1 MSVNQYQMMVNNY
14 DREIAALE
22 KKKAQADNQAANE
35 AQKAAR
41 VTFGSNISIASYNS
55 KMRQIQTYE
64 TNRLKAQKESADLQK
79 QIADKRSKRN
89 EAYSKLQQE
98 EKRERAREKRNEGG
112 IRSRIQFHERNIT
125 DLIVPP
131 RRIVDVI
138 QNVKSS
144 VRSEYDVF
152 VSHASE
158 DKESFVDEFVQVLK
172 NRNLRVWY
180 DALNIEWGDSLRAK
194 IDEGLRRSRFGVVIL
209 SPDYI
214 DEGKY
219 WTKAEL
225 NGLFQLESVNGK
237 ALLPI
242 WHRLTKKEVM
252 DFSPIIA
259 DRNAL
264 KTADMTPEE
273 IADKLVE
280 LLREDGR
287 SN

>member
-1 MSVNQYQMMVNNY
+1 MSVSQYQTMVNNY

-22 KKKAQADNQAANE
+22 MKKAQADNRAASE

-41 VTFGSNISIASYNS
+41 VTMGNNISTAAFNS
-55 KMRQIQTYE
+55 KMRQIQNYE
-64 TNRLKAQKESADLQK
+64 ANSLKAQKESADLQK
-79 QIADKRSKRN
+79 QIADKRVKRN
-89 EAYSKLQQE
+89 DAYLKLQQE
-98 EKRERAREKRNEGG
+98 EKREREREKKNERG
-112 IRSRIQFHERNIT
+112 IRSRIQFHDIT
-125 DLIVPP
+125 DFIAPP

-144 VRSEYDVF
+144 VRPKYDVF

-158 DKESFVDEFVQVLK
+158 DKESFVDEFVQALK
-172 NRNLRVWY
+172 DRKLRVWY
-180 DALNIEWGDSLRAK
+180 DALIIGWGDSLRTK
-194 IDEGLRRSRFGVVIL
+194 IDEGLRCSRFGVAIL
-209 SPDYI
+209 SPNYI
-214 DEGKY
+214 AEGKY

-225 NGLFQLESVNGK
+225 NGLFQLESINGK
-237 ALLPI
+237 ILLPI
-242 WHRLTKKEVM
+242 WHQLTKKEVM

-259 DRNAL
+259 DRNAM
-264 KTADMTPEE
+264 KTANMTPEE

>member
-1 MSVNQYQMMVNNY
+1 M
-14 DREIAALE
+14 
-22 KKKAQADNQAANE
+22 
-35 AQKAAR
+35 
-41 VTFGSNISIASYNS
+41 
-55 KMRQIQTYE
+55 
-64 TNRLKAQKESADLQK
+64 QK

-89 EAYSKLQQE
+89 EAYLKLQQE
-98 EKRERAREKRNEGG
+98 EKREREREKRNEGG

-131 RRIVDVI
+131 RQIVDVI

-144 VRSEYDVF
+144 ARSEYDVF

-158 DKESFVDEFVQVLK
+158 DKESFVDEFVQALK
-172 NRNLRVWY
+172 NQNLRVWY

-194 IDEGLRRSRFGVVIL
+194 IDEGLRCSRFGVVIL

-280 LLREDGR
+280 LLRVDGR